1 MAEYVKLDLQKL
13 KELRKIN
20 PALISYNVEM
30 TEVTGGTF
38 WRAYTDAQIDGT
50 EDVPPPDFSKGLAA
64 MHQWYDPIDTTNPRL
79 IKLASALGKCWIR
92 VSGTWATKTY
102 YDFDDEYP
110 AGTAPDGYQNVLK
123 RDQWINL
130 LNFVKAVGGRLKISL
145 ANCDG
150 LHSADEPWTPTEA
163 EKIFSLSREMGVPIE
178 AVEFVNEPNML
189 TVTGFPKGYS
199 AADFRRDQDIFHR
212 WVRENYP
219 ECLIV
224 GPSDTDPAAMSID
237 AWGNPQPY
245 GKASMDT
252 AGIAA
257 VMAYCSTAELLDG
270 STEKLDVFSY
280 HYYNG
285 VSERMAAM
293 MPSAFTP
300 AEGAL
305 SEEYLGAATLSAR
318 CFTSYRDKYC
328 PGGEMWVTES
338 GDAGAGGHTWASTY
352 LEVPRTLN
360 EIGGFATVTN
370 GVIFHNTLASSDYGW
385 LKHGSFDPRPS
396 YFAVLLW
403 KRLMGDV
410 VFDTAEPVR
419 MGAHVYAH
427 SRADGKDGAAYL
439 IINNSRTD
447 VTTVELPREAEV
459 YALTGNG
466 SLRSRTMLLN
476 DCVLTLGEG
485 DALPA
490 LAGVRVSGKLEIAPG
505 GCTFI
510 IL

>member
-1 MAEYVKLDLQKL
+1 
-13 KELRKIN
+13 
-20 PALISYNVEM
+20 
-30 TEVTGGTF
+30 
-38 WRAYTDAQIDGT
+38 
-50 EDVPPPDFSKGLAA
+50 
-64 MHQWYDPIDTTNPRL
+64 
-79 IKLASALGKCWIR
+79 
-92 VSGTWATKTY
+92 
-102 YDFDDEYP
+102 
-110 AGTAPDGYQNVLK
+110 
-123 RDQWINL
+123 
-130 LNFVKAVGGRLKISL
+130 
-145 ANCDG
+145 
-150 LHSADEPWTPTEA
+150 
-163 EKIFSLSREMGVPIE
+163 
-178 AVEFVNEPNML
+178 
-189 TVTGFPKGYS
+189 
-199 AADFRRDQDIFHR
+199 
-212 WVRENYP
+212 
-219 ECLIV
+219 
-224 GPSDTDPAAMSID
+224 
-237 AWGNPQPY
+237 
-245 GKASMDT
+245 
-252 AGIAA
+252 
-257 VMAYCSTAELLDG
+257 
-270 STEKLDVFSY
+270 
-280 HYYNG
+280 
-285 VSERMAAM
+285 MAAM